1 MLGAAIHICH
11 RAWDRKQNKCI
22 KNDGEGSSIDQ
33 IVVIGL
39 QKMLDENNILAKTFR
54 TARDRF
60 KEEDY
65 HEYTL
70 KLIGKWR
77 SGTHNLPCAS
87 EVAALVVQ
95 DPSQK
100 QATRDIIVDFKNME
114 PKRISDIHPKLMSL
128 QYPLLFP
135 YGKTDSH
142 LKFRIEVFVQIM
154 PRENMSPC

>member
-1 MLGAAIHICH
+1 
-11 RAWDRKQNKCI
+11 
-22 KNDGEGSSIDQ
+22 
-33 IVVIGL
+33 
-39 QKMLDENNILAKTFR
+39 
-54 TARDRF
+54 
-60 KEEDY
+60 
-65 HEYTL
+65 
-70 KLIGKWR
+70 
-77 SGTHNLPCAS
+77 LPCAS

-142 LKFRIEVFVQIM
+142 LKVRIEVFVQIM